1 MHIKNNTKRTARSV
15 LSVAAILVILI
26 QVTMMDTA
34 QGLTKYY
41 NCVTRDANNHGT
53 LSLADVE
60 DCYEQVFNGADNA
73 DDDGRPLS

>member
-1 MHIKNNTKRTARSV
+1 MRIKNNTKMTTISI
-15 LSVAAILVILI
+15 LSVAAIMVILI
-26 QVTMMDTA
+26 QITMIDVA

-60 DCYEQVFNGADNA
+60 ACYDQVFNGAENA
-73 DDDGRPLS
+73 DDEGRPLR

>member
-15 LSVAAILVILI
+15 LSVAAILVIMI

>member
-1 MHIKNNTKRTARSV
+1 MRIKNNIKMTTISI

-26 QVTMMDTA
+26 QITMIDTV

-53 LSLADVE
+53 LSLEDVE
-60 DCYEQVFNGADNA
+60 DCYDKVFNGAENA